1 MVIMKFTKEQLTAAG
16 IGAAAVVIIG
26 VALGLHAVQKTDSI
40 PPQTPAPIQQTVDT
54 LIPTETE
61 QAKETVC
68 TITVRCDTALRHE
81 NLLPAEKQGMLPED
95 GILFLAEAMEFSK
108 GETVLDVTK
117 RALQAEKVQFE
128 TAQMPGYDSVYF
140 KGIANLY
147 EQDCGAVSGWLFRVN
162 GEFGDTDCSHHVLS
176 PGDEIEWVYTCD
188 MGRDVGAVQ

>member
-1 MVIMKFTKEQLTAAG
+1 MKFTKEQLTAAG

-26 VALGLHAVQKTDSI
+26 VALGLHVVQKTDSA
-40 PPQTPAPIQQTVDT
+40 PPQTPAPIQETADT

-61 QAKETVC
+61 QAKEMVC
-68 TITVRCDTALRHE
+68 TITVRCDTALRHAD
-81 NLLPAEKQGMLPED
+81 LLPAEKQGMLPEN
-95 GILFLAEAMEFSK
+95 GILFSAETVEFSK

-128 TAQMPGYDSVYF
+128 TARMSGYDSVYF

-162 GEFGDTDCSHHVLS
+162 GEFGDTDCSHHALS

-188 MGRDVGAVQ
+188 MGRDVGAMQ